1 MMTEHRVNIGNS
13 QNLKKVE
20 DESVNL
26 IVTSPPYPMIE
37 MWDEVFSSLN
47 PAIADALN
55 NENGFEAY
63 DLMNKEL
70 NKVWAEV
77 DRVLTPGGI
86 ACINIGDATR
96 KIGDSFQL
104 YSNHSRIISCFEQ
117 MGYQVLPDI
126 LWRKQSN
133 KPNKFMGSGMLPP
146 NAYVTLEHEYILI
159 FRKGGNRQFKKQEE
173 KEHRRGSAYF
183 WEERNKWFSD
193 VWEDVK
199 GTSQKMQNKE
209 LRNRNGAYPF
219 ELAYRLINMYSVK
232 GDTVLDPFLGTGT
245 TIIAAIASGR
255 NSVGY
260 EIDPNF
266 KEFIIE
272 GILDSKDNSNE
283 YILERIN
290 NHINFVNE
298 RVVEKGPLKHES
310 DVYDFAVMTSQERK
324 SSFQY
329 INEIYDDDGII
340 VANYNPIYKND
351 VGATITIDQKDD
363 GQNVTTKKKTKQMT
377 L

>member
-1 MMTEHRVNIGNS
+1 MQTKHLINIGNS
-13 QNLKKVE
+13 QNLDSVE

-37 MWDEVFSSLN
+37 MWDEVFTQMN
-47 PAIADALN
+47 NEIGIALN
-55 NENGFEAY
+55 EEEGFKAY

-70 NKVWAEV
+70 NKVWDEV
-77 DRVLTPGGI
+77 DRVLVSGGI
-86 ACINIGDATR
+86 VCINIGDATR
-96 KIGDSFQL
+96 KIGNRFQL
-104 YSNHSRIISCFEQ
+104 YSNHSRIINYFEQ

-159 FRKGGNRQFKKQEE
+159 FRKDGNREFKKQDE
-173 KEHRRGSAYF
+173 KVNRRNSAYF

-199 GTSQKMQNKE
+199 GTSQKLGDKK
-209 LRNRNGAYPF
+209 LRDRNGAYPF

-245 TIIAAIASGR
+245 TTIASIASGR
-255 NSVGY
+255 NSIGY

-266 KEFIIE
+266 KQFIV
-272 GILDSKDNSNE
+272 GSVLDSKEGSNQ
-283 YILERIN
+283 YIRERIDK
-290 NHINFVNE
+290 HVDFVDS
-298 RVVEKGPLKHES
+298 RVKEKGPLKHS
-310 DVYDFAVMTSQERK
+310 SNWYDFSVMTSQERELNF
-324 SSFQY
+324 S
-329 INEIYDDDGII
+329 II
-340 VANYNPIYKND
+340 KNIVDEEGVIIADYSLLSAD
-351 VGATITIDQKDD
+351 VLKKEKEMKDRFKD
-363 GQNVTTKKKTKQMT
+363 KTKQMT
-377 L
+377 LQ

>member
-1 MMTEHRVNIGNS
+1 MITKHRVNIGNS
-13 QNLKKVE
+13 QNLEKIE

-47 PAIADALN
+47 PAIEEALN

-77 DRVLTPGGI
+77 DRVLVPGGI

-104 YSNHSRIISCFEQ
+104 YSNHSRIICCFEH

-159 FRKGGNRQFKKQEE
+159 FRKGGNREFKKQEE

-266 KEFIIE
+266 KEFIVD
-272 GILDSKDNSNE
+272 GILDSKDSSNE
-283 YILERIN
+283 YISERIN

-310 DVYDFAVMTSQERK
+310 DIYNFAVMTSQERK

-329 INEIYDDDGII
+329 ITEISIDDGII
-340 VANYNPIYKND
+340 VANYNPISKQD
-351 VGATITIDQKDD
+351 VGTTVTITEGTDNK
-363 GQNVTTKKKTKQMT
+363 TKKKKTKQMT

>member
-1 MMTEHRVNIGNS
+1 MLHIGNS
-13 QNLKKVE
+13 QNLNEVE

-47 PAIADALN
+47 PSIADALN
-55 NENGFEAY
+55 NENGVEAY
-63 DLMNKEL
+63 NLMNEEL

-77 DRVLTPGGI
+77 DRVLVVGGI

-104 YSNHSRIISCFEQ
+104 YSNHSKIIDCFEK

-133 KPNKFMGSGMLPP
+133 KPNKFMGSGMLPT

-159 FRKGGNRQFKKQEE
+159 FRKGGNRQFKKQDE
-173 KEHRRGSAYF
+173 KENRRSSAYF
-183 WEERNKWFSD
+183 WEERNVWFSD

-199 GTSQKMQNKE
+199 GTSQKLGNKK
-209 LRNRNGAYPF
+209 LRDRNGAYPF

-245 TIIAAIASGR
+245 TIIASIASGR
-255 NSVGY
+255 NSIGY
-260 EIDPNF
+260 EIDANF
-266 KEFIIE
+266 KPFIIE
-272 GILDSKDNSNE
+272 GIMDSVESCNQRVFD
-283 YILERIN
+283 RID
-290 NHINFVNE
+290 NHIDFVKDRE
-298 RVVEKGPLKHES
+298 EKKGTLKHVS
-310 DVYDFAVMTSQERK
+310 DVYNFSVMTNQEK
-324 SSFQY
+324 KLSFECV
-329 INEIYDDDGII
+329 NELKNEEGII
-340 VANYNPIYKND
+340 T
-351 VGATITIDQKDD
+351 ATYTPVEFEYTHENKPTEDKKS
-363 GQNVTTKKKTKQMT
+363 KKKTKQMT
-377 L
+377 F

>member
-1 MMTEHRVNIGNS
+1 MITKHKVNIGNS
-13 QNLKKVE
+13 QNLKE
-20 DESVNL
+20 IENESVNL

-37 MWDEVFSSLN
+37 MWDEVFGSLN
-47 PAIADALN
+47 PSITDALN

-70 NKVWAEV
+70 NKVWDEI

-96 KIGDSFQL
+96 KIGNSFQL
-104 YSNHSRIISCFEQ
+104 YSNHSRIISYFEQ

-159 FRKGGNRQFKKQEE
+159 FRKSGNRQFKKQEE
-173 KEHRRGSAYF
+173 KEERRDSAYF

-199 GTSQKMQNKE
+199 GTSQIMKNKE

-245 TIIAAIASGR
+245 TIIASIAAGR

-260 EIDPNF
+260 EIDSNF
-266 KEFIIE
+266 KDFIIK
-272 GILDSKDNSNE
+272 GILDSKDSSNE
-283 YILERIN
+283 YIYERIE
-290 NHINFVNE
+290 NHVNFVNE
-298 RVVEKGPLKHES
+298 RVIEKGPLKHKS
-310 DVYDFAVMTSQERK
+310 DIYNFAVMTRQEKK

-329 INEIYDDDGII
+329 IDKIYDDNGII
-340 VANYNPIYKND
+340 VANYNNISKND
-351 VGATITIDQKDD
+351 VGSTV
-363 GQNVTTKKKTKQMT
+363 NSTTNNDSQHKNKKSKQMT

>member
-1 MMTEHRVNIGNS
+1 MITKHRVNIGNS
-13 QNLKKVE
+13 QNLE
-20 DESVNL
+20 HIENESVNL

-37 MWDEVFSSLN
+37 MWDEVFGSLN
-47 PAIADALN
+47 PAITDALN

-77 DRVLTPGGI
+77 DRVLAPGGI
-86 ACINIGDATR
+86 ACINVGDATR

-104 YSNHSRIISCFEQ
+104 YSNHSRIICCFEQ

-159 FRKGGNRQFKKQEE
+159 FRKGGNREFKKQEE
-173 KEHRRGSAYF
+173 KEHRRDSAYF

-199 GTSQKMQNKE
+199 GTSQKMSNKE

-266 KEFIIE
+266 EEFIIE
-272 GILDSKDNSNE
+272 GILESKDNSNE
-283 YILERIN
+283 YIQERIN
-290 NHINFVNE
+290 NHINFVND

-329 INEIYDDDGII
+329 INEINNENGII
-340 VANYNPIYKND
+340 VADYKPISKSD
-351 VGATITIDQKDD
+351 VGDTVKILTDD
-363 GQNVTTKKKTKQMT
+363 APKKKRTKQMT

>member
-1 MMTEHRVNIGNS
+1 MQTQHIINIGNS
-13 QNLKKVE
+13 QNLDKVE

-37 MWDEVFSSLN
+37 MWDEIFGK
-47 PAIADALN
+47 LN
-55 NENGFEAY
+55 NDITVALENNEGYKAY

-70 NKVWAEV
+70 NKVWLEV
-77 DRVLTPGGI
+77 DRVLVSGGI

-104 YSNHSRIISCFEQ
+104 YSNHSRIINFFEQ
-117 MGYQVLPDI
+117 RGYQVLPDI

-146 NAYVTLEHEYILI
+146 NAYVTLEHEYVLI
-159 FRKGGNRQFKKQEE
+159 FRKDGNREFKKQEE
-173 KEHRRGSAYF
+173 KENRRNSAYF

-199 GTSQKMQNKE
+199 GTSQKLDDNK
-209 LRNRNGAYPF
+209 LRARNGAYPF

-245 TIIAAIASGR
+245 TTIAAIASER
-255 NSVGY
+255 NSIGY

-266 KEFIIE
+266 KEFIVE
-272 GILDSKDNSNE
+272 GVLDSKDLSNK
-283 YILERIN
+283 YIRERIDK
-290 NHINFVNE
+290 HIDFVDL
-298 RVVEKGPLKHES
+298 RVKEKGPMKYS
-310 DVYDFAVMTSQERK
+310 SNWYDFSVMTSQERELNF
-324 SSFQY
+324 SL
-329 INEIYDDDGII
+329 INRIVEEDGSI
-340 VANYNPIYKND
+340 VADYSLLSEKVIKKEKEMKEKS
-351 VGATITIDQKDD
+351 KD
-363 GQNVTTKKKTKQMT
+363 KTKQMT
-377 L
+377 F

>member
-1 MMTEHRVNIGNS
+1 MQTKHMINIGNS
-13 QNLKKVE
+13 QNLDKIE

-37 MWDEVFSSLN
+37 MWDEIFGKMN
-47 PAIADALN
+47 NEIAEALN
-55 NENGFEAY
+55 DEDGVKAY
-63 DLMNKEL
+63 NLMNEEL
-70 NKVWAEV
+70 NKVWTEV
-77 DRVLTPGGI
+77 DRVLVSGGI

-96 KIGDSFQL
+96 KIGKSFQL
-104 YSNHSRIISCFEQ
+104 YSNHSKIINFFEQ

-159 FRKGGNRQFKKQEE
+159 FRKDGNREFKKQEE
-173 KEHRRGSAYF
+173 KENRRDSAYF

-199 GTSQKMQNKE
+199 GTSQKIGDKN
-209 LRNRNGAYPF
+209 LRDRNGAYPF

-245 TIIAAIASGR
+245 TTIASIASGR

-266 KEFIIE
+266 KEFITK
-272 GILDSKDNSNE
+272 GILESKDLTNE
-283 YILERIN
+283 YIIERIN
-290 NHINFVNE
+290 KHIDFVNE
-298 RVVEKGPLKHES
+298 RVKVKGALKHKS
-310 DVYDFAVMTSQERK
+310 NIYDFSVMTSQEREL
-324 SSFQY
+324 SFAI
-329 INEIYDDDGII
+329 INELKEEDGLII
-340 VANYNPIYKND
+340 ANYESLSS
-351 VGATITIDQKDD
+351 
-363 GQNVTTKKKTKQMT
+363 NVLEKEEAIAKKTSKQMT
-377 L
+377 F

>member
-1 MMTEHRVNIGNS
+1 MITKHEVTIGNS
-13 QNLKKVE
+13 QNLKTIKN
-20 DESVNL
+20 ESINL

-37 MWDEVFSSLN
+37 MWDEVFSNLN
-47 PAIADALN
+47 PEIETALN

-63 DLMNKEL
+63 VLMNKEL

-77 DRVLTPGGI
+77 DRVLVPGGI
-86 ACINIGDATR
+86 VCINIGDATR
-96 KIGDSFQL
+96 KIGSSFQL
-104 YSNHSRIISCFEQ
+104 YSNHSRIISCFED

-173 KEHRRGSAYF
+173 KEHRRDSAYF
-183 WEERNKWFSD
+183 WEERNNWFSD

-199 GTSQKMQNKE
+199 GTSQKLNNKE
-209 LRNRNGAYPF
+209 LRNRNAAYPF

-245 TIIAAIASGR
+245 TIIASIASGR
-255 NSVGY
+255 NSIGY

-266 KEFIIE
+266 KKFIVE
-272 GILDSKDNSNE
+272 GIFESKNNSNK
-283 YILERIN
+283 YIKERIN
-290 NHINFVNE
+290 KHINFVNE
-298 RVVEKGPLKHES
+298 RVEIKGPLKHES
-310 DVYDFAVMTSQERK
+310 DIYDFAVMTSQEK
-324 SSFQY
+324 KTSFQY
-329 INEIYDDDGII
+329 INELYEEEGII
-340 VANYNPIYKND
+340 VANYKSISKSDIGKNENN
-351 VGATITIDQKDD
+351 QK
-363 GQNVTTKKKTKQMT
+363 QKKTKQMT

>member
-1 MMTEHRVNIGNS
+1 MITKHRVNIGNS
-13 QNLKKVE
+13 QDLKE
-20 DESVNL
+20 IENESVNL

-37 MWDEVFSSLN
+37 MWDEVFGSLN
-47 PAIADALN
+47 PAISDALN

-77 DRVLTPGGI
+77 DRVLAPGGI

-96 KIGDSFQL
+96 KIGNNFQL
-104 YSNHSRIISCFEQ
+104 YSNHSRIICCFEK
-117 MGYQVLPDI
+117 MGYQVIPDI

-173 KEHRRGSAYF
+173 KEHRRDSAYF

-199 GTSQKMQNKE
+199 GTSQKMKDKE

-255 NSVGY
+255 NSIGY

-266 KEFIIE
+266 KDFITE
-272 GILDSKDNSNE
+272 GILESKDNSNE
-283 YILERIN
+283 YIYERIN
-290 NHINFVNE
+290 NHINFVNK
-298 RVVEKGPLKHES
+298 RVAEKGLLKHES

-329 INEIYDDDGII
+329 VDEIYNDNGII
-340 VANYNPIYKND
+340 IANYKPISKKD
-351 VGATITIDQKDD
+351 VRSTVKIIKEEN
-363 GQNVTTKKKTKQMT
+363 GQTKKKKTKQMT